1 MPEKNDTRPA
11 WSTLHLWQIQPVR
24 DVLLFLAVLALL
36 MLGQKISLVTVP
48 LLLALLLAYL
58 LEPVISLIQR
68 KTRLSRQPAVGT
80 VLAGVILFVIV
91 PAGAG
96 LTYGVAQG
104 IGLVSELAR
113 NVRLVADPVP
123 EVEIASDASA
133 EDIAAAEETRRSS
146 IERRKQR
153 IENEAGSGWA
163 FVFEQ
168 LHTSEDEESR
178 QAVQWLSAQLGQI
191 NTKDAVGRAAGV
203 GVGAV
208 KTVLGLAGSL
218 FAFGFGAFLTAF
230 FFFFIA
236 SGWVQVKEFGES
248 LIPEK
253 QRDQTVD
260 LVGKFD
266 HVISSFIR
274 GRLTIA
280 FIQAIVFTIG
290 YWLMG
295 VPAAFILGPI
305 IAVFSIVPYLALV
318 GIPVS
323 VTLLWLE
330 GHTGFQG
337 QWWWVVGAPIAFY
350 FFVQALDDYILTP
363 TIQGKGTD
371 MSTPLILFSSLA
383 GGALFGVFGLLIA
396 IPIAACLKIFLQEI
410 FWPRFRAWADGRRS
424 DMLPIE

>member
-1 MPEKNDTRPA
+1 
-11 WSTLHLWQIQPVR
+11 
-24 DVLLFLAVLALL
+24 
-36 MLGQKISLVTVP
+36 
-48 LLLALLLAYL
+48 
-58 LEPVISLIQR
+58 
-68 KTRLSRQPAVGT
+68 
-80 VLAGVILFVIV
+80 VLAGVIMLVIV
-91 PAGAG
+91 PATLG
-96 LTYGVAQG
+96 LTLGVAQG
-104 IGLVSELAR
+104 IGLVSELA
-113 NVRLVADPVP
+113 NNIRLVSETVP
-123 EVEIASDASA
+123 DESIPQDASA
-133 EDIAAAEETRRSS
+133 EKVQEIRRAFQ
-146 IERRKQR
+146 ERHWQEIKD
-153 IENEAGSGWA
+153 EAGSGWA
-163 FVFEQ
+163 FVYEQ
-168 LHTSEDEESR
+168 LHQSNDEESR
-178 QAVQWLSAQLGQI
+178 QAVQWLSNQIGEI
-191 NTKDAVGRAAGV
+191 NTSSAVSRAAGL
-203 GVGAV
+203 GMGAV
-208 KTVLGLAGSL
+208 KTVLGIAGSV

-236 SGWVQVKEFGES
+236 SGWMQVKEFGVS
-248 LIPEK
+248 LIPQK
-253 QRDQTVD
+253 HKDQTTD

-305 IAVFSIVPYLALV
+305 IAIFSIVPYLALV
-318 GIPVS
+318 GIPIS

-337 QWWWVVGAPIAFY
+337 QWWWVLGAPVAFY

-363 TIQGKGTD
+363 KIQGKGTD

-396 IPIAACLKIFLQEI
+396 IPIAACLKIALQEI